1 MAIVIEKPPWTC
13 VEWIPRVTG
22 PILHDLSES
31 WTYTMTTEEEAL
43 HHLRKGINKYE
54 SDAGTSD
61 WEYYKKIVNPYELI
75 YTQKKY
81 TNFPESVCLL
91 HPLSRSYFKMIE
103 IFSIADFFEPFLKN
117 KSNQVRSAHVC
128 EGPGGFVEAF
138 LDQCSKHRLEHC
150 SSVAITLR
158 PKQANVPGWKRATTF
173 LKKNR
178 NIKIVYGPDDTGD
191 ILNYENQNAFI
202 EECSKKVNL
211 FTGDGG
217 FDFSLD
223 YDSQERTIFP
233 LLVVSVRMGFEVLQ
247 TGGIFVL
254 KFFDIY
260 HAKTQELIQI
270 LSQHFVKWTLYKP
283 ATSRPCNP
291 EIYFVGNKFCPPTA
305 DTLEMLR
312 KWSRSVCL
320 YEAKAKPEP
329 EPEPEAEANATTN
342 SSTNA
347 VISEITKNPY
357 VLKTIHSS
365 VKKQTS
371 YLEKVFSLIEEEDS
385 VKKSAEIKRLLLEHE
400 IISYHWCKTFSVPV
414 YSERHRLIEA
424 SHKCLR
430 VSDLP

>member
-1 MAIVIEKPPWTC
+1 MEIVIEKPPWTC
-13 VEWIPRVTG
+13 VEWIPRLMG

-31 WTYTMTTEEEAL
+31 WAYTMNKEEETL
-43 HHLRKGINKYE
+43 HLLRKRINKYE

-103 IFSIADFFEPFLKN
+103 IFSISDFFEPFLKN

-150 SSVAITLR
+150 SSFAITLR

-191 ILNYENQNAFI
+191 ILNYDNQNAFI
-202 EECSKKVNL
+202 EECSKKVHL

-217 FDFSLD
+217 FDFSMD
-223 YDSQERTIFP
+223 YDSQERTIFS

-270 LSQHFVKWTLYKP
+270 LSHHFTKWTLYKP

-305 DTLEMLR
+305 DTLDMLR
-312 KWSRSVCL
+312 KWSRSVCFT
-320 YEAKAKPEP
+320 
-329 EPEPEAEANATTN
+329 EAEAEAEPVTTN
-342 SSTNA
+342 STTNSTTS
-347 VISEITKNPY
+347 VTETHPY
-357 VLKTIHSS
+357 ILKTIHSS

-371 YLEKVFSLIEEEDS
+371 YLEKVFSLIEEEDAA
-385 VKKSAEIKRLLLEHE
+385 KKTTEIKRLLAEHE

-424 SHKCLR
+424 SQKCLR

>member
-1 MAIVIEKPPWTC
+1 MAIVIEKPPWNC
-13 VEWIPRVTG
+13 VEWVPRTSG
-22 PILHDLSES
+22 PILHDVSDS
-31 WTYTMTTEEEAL
+31 WTYTMTTEEETL
-43 HHLRKGINKYE
+43 HHLRKRINKYE

-103 IFSIADFFEPFLKN
+103 IFSIAEFFEPFLKN
-117 KSNQVRSAHVC
+117 KSNQIRSAHVC

-138 LDQCSKHRLEHC
+138 LDQCSRHRLEHC
-150 SSVAITLR
+150 SSTAITLR

-178 NIKIVYGPDDTGD
+178 NIKIVYGIDDTGD
-191 ILNYENQNAFI
+191 ILNYANQNAFI

-217 FDFSLD
+217 FDFSMD

-233 LLVVSVRMGFEVLQ
+233 LLVVSVRIGFEVLQ
-247 TGGIFVL
+247 TGGLFVL

-270 LSQHFVKWTLYKP
+270 LSRHFTKWTLYKP

-305 DTLEMLR
+305 ETLEMLR
-312 KWSRSVCL
+312 KLSRSVC
-320 YEAKAKPEP
+320 KAD
-329 EPEPEAEANATTN
+329 ADTTTNTVTSTAITTAITTSATTAITNAT
-342 SSTNA
+342 
-347 VISEITKNPY
+347 NPY

-371 YLEKVFSLIEEEDS
+371 YLEKVFSLIEEEDTA
-385 VKKSAEIKRLLLEHE
+385 KKTAEIKRLLTEHE
-400 IISYHWCKTFSVPV
+400 VISYHWCKEFSVPV

-424 SHKCLR
+424 SQKCLR

>member
-13 VEWIPRVTG
+13 VEWVPRSMG
-22 PILHDLSES
+22 PIHHDVSES
-31 WTYTMTTEEEAL
+31 WTYTMNKEEEGL
-43 HHLRKGINKYE
+43 HHLRKRINKYE

-103 IFSIADFFEPFLKN
+103 IFSIAEFFEPFLKN

-150 SSVAITLR
+150 SSTAITLR

-178 NIKIVYGPDDTGD
+178 NIKIVYGLDDTGD
-191 ILNYENQNAFI
+191 ILNYANQNAFI

-247 TGGIFVL
+247 TGGVFVL

-270 LSQHFVKWTLYKP
+270 LSHHFVKWTLYKP

-305 DTLEMLR
+305 ETLEMLR

-320 YEAKAKPEP
+320 SEATKS
-329 EPEPEAEANATTN
+329 EATADTNATSSSVT
-342 SSTNA
+342 SSTNP
-347 VISEITKNPY
+347 VIVNPY

-371 YLEKVFSLIEEEDS
+371 YLEQVFSLIEEEDAA
-385 VKKSAEIKRLLLEHE
+385 KKTAEIKRLLADHE
-400 IISYHWCKTFSVPV
+400 VISYHWCKTFSVPV

-424 SHKCLR
+424 LHKCLR